1 MTQGSES
8 KLQSARILG
17 ALEAARSAA
26 NRVTQAQRD
35 AIASVRTQRSELDAA
50 QESGQRLS
58 TRGRD
63 IRNSLNLLRE
73 SVERAKLTA
82 LNAGLEGA
90 RLGDPVGKALVVMG
104 DEVRQL
110 LARGLD
116 ALEEHASL
124 LTELDRERERHLT
137 ELAVLGEGVL
147 RTSKTLTRAEE
158 QGQLGAALL
167 NELQQDLTQAFGTD
181 TESARVLA
189 EASTHV
195 SSAASSL
202 QELAR
207 RGPLGARE
215 LRELLGPLL
224 ALLPAPEDGEA

>member
-1 MTQGSES
+1 MTEEESS
-8 KLQSARILG
+8 KLQAARILG
-17 ALEAARSAA
+17 VLEAARSAA
-26 NRVTQAQRD
+26 NRVTQAQREVVT
-35 AIASVRTQRSELDAA
+35 SVRTQRSELDAA

-73 SVERAKLTA
+73 SVDRAKLTA

-90 RLGDPVGKALVVMG
+90 RLGDPVGKALVVLG

-116 ALEEHASL
+116 ALEEHAGL

-147 RTSKTLTRAEE
+147 R
-158 QGQLGAALL
+158 
-167 NELQQDLTQAFGTD
+167 
-181 TESARVLA
+181 
-189 EASTHV
+189 
-195 SSAASSL
+195 
-202 QELAR
+202 
-207 RGPLGARE
+207 
-215 LRELLGPLL
+215 
-224 ALLPAPEDGEA
+224 